1 VSKFEELYWN
11 LIDAITWIMYR
22 DVDSITGS
30 YLITSI
36 KESYQQKAS
45 SVDFSDAKDSLL
57 LELNKGRVKA
67 QGTNS
72 INLVT
77 RDIPANK
84 WLELQLDFSS
94 GDKPPSAGIP
104 YAKEKWLD
112 VKLSSKRILAIWQEV
127 IPENDDVYYESF
139 ELNAQIKDINLKI
152 IELESFAANGASE
165 VILQNEKVA
174 EYRNQISALKDR
186 RDGKLTSN
194 PVQENE
200 TQDIEVAIEP
210 ASISKVDSSTATP
223 ISTEKKLIL
232 ITPPKKTNDFYREA
246 FLPAVKVFEN
256 ENSYTPS
263 ESELWNH
270 LINSPREGYKTEFER
285 KKNTLCIDGIKCVD
299 RRAFRERYNRYYPKT
314 KGEN

>member
-112 VKLSSKRILAIWQEV
+112 VKLRSKRILAIWPEV

-152 IELESFAANGASE
+152 IELESFAANGVSE

-223 ISTEKKLIL
+223 IPTKRELIP
-232 ITPPKKTNDFYREA
+232 ITPPKHTNDFYDEA
-246 FLPAVKVFEN
+246 FLPALLRFER
-256 ENSYTPS
+256 ENNFTPNKQ
-263 ESELWNH
+263 ELWNW
-270 LINSPREGYKTEFER
+270 LIEKTCKRYKVSYTKANKTLHIGQLISISR
-285 KKNTLCIDGIKCVD
+285 KNFND
-299 RRAFRERYNRYYPKT
+299 RYDRYYPKT
-314 KGEN
+314 PE